1 MALEIERNFYIF
13 DINEI
18 RKKFKKLKAKKKIN
32 LFKIYNDYLHNDK
45 NKYTAIRLRDE
56 GDKKTFTIKQKDK
69 KDRYDTEWEIDI
81 SDIEIA
87 KEMIEIIG
95 FKFDSESYF
104 EKIREAYYYKKS
116 EIAIDYVPGLFSFL
130 QIESPT
136 EKELLLI
143 SKELNLSLDNETQN
157 PFKLYGINKKKYF
170 KIEQSFRKIDEM
182 KRLVTKQKTKYNE
195 MIKNQK
201 KLYKETILS
210 NPMAK

>member
-32 LFKIYNDYLHNDK
+32 LFKVYNDYLHKDK
-45 NKYTAIRLRDE
+45 NKYTTIRLRDE

-95 FKFDSESYF
+95 FKFDSESYL

-143 SKELNLSLDNETQN
+143 SKELNLSLDEEPQN

-201 KLYKETILS
+201 KLYKETIHS
-210 NPMAK
+210 NPTAK